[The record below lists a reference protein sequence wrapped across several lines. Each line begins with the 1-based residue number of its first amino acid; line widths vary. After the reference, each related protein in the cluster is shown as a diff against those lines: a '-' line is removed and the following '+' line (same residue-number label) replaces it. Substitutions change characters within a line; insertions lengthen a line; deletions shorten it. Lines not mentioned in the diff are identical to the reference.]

1 MLPSNCGDRIEK
13 RIQET
18 SYDPHI
24 SIKRHKLIEYW
35 RKRDQSVSFTKKK
48 KKKKNFIS
56 IHYLFYGSMVKRPF
70 HKNRKVL

>member
-48 KKKKNFIS
+48 KKKKKLHFHTLS
-56 IHYLFYGSMVKRPF
+56 ILWFYGEETISQE
-70 HKNRKVL
+70 